1 MGAQQ
6 CRLLRA
12 GLEGVEVLWLV
23 VVEVTNQLIRVEGGQ
38 LLNTQDR
45 GSKLLIYRLI
55 CLATTSL
62 NLLLLAR
69 QLLAQPTRTFV

>member
-1 MGAQQ
+1 LGAQQ

-23 VVEVTNQLIRVEGGQ
+23 VVEVTKQLLRVEGGQ
-38 LLNTQDR
+38 LLNREER
-45 GSKLLIYRLI
+45 GSRLLIYRLI

-62 NLLLLAR
+62 NLFLLAR